1 MFMSQNNIKK
11 YCILRDWLVCQPIKC
26 QCCPFVESSQFMEFD
41 QVAGFYM
48 RETLA
53 LNGLTYFMPVISF
66 YFTSRKQKARS
77 FLIFLGVEI
86 DH

>member
-1 MFMSQNNIKK
+1 MQ
-11 YCILRDWLVCQPIKC
+11 
-26 QCCPFVESSQFMEFD
+26 FD

-77 FLIFLGVEI
+77 FLIFLVVEI
-86 DH
+86 DQ